1 MTIAIALKIGDGLI
15 LSADSAVTIANPGA
29 YPDNVYLN
37 AEKIIN
43 LVKGLPLG
51 AATWGLG
58 GFARRSNTRLAKDLR
73 RRLSDPTHPWWVN
86 PERYTVEEVAR
97 RVEEFFVHEL
107 YRTEYPNGG
116 PGTGFGFMIAGYGP
130 DAARGEVWAFD
141 VLDDGT
147 CHGPSPVL
155 SDEMSGLFY
164 RGQGEALHRLLRG
177 WSSATV
183 ERLTAEDFPQDEVI
197 RTLESVAPLWNEA
210 MPIQDGIDLV
220 RYLIEVTAGFVR
232 YMAEP
237 TTVAPPIDLAA
248 ITLHEGFRWVSRKHY
263 FTPELNRLPGV
274 HERGALPPVL
284 RGTDV

>member
-15 LSADSAVTIANPGA
+15 LGADSAVTIANPGA

-51 AATWGLG
+51 AVTWGLG

-73 RRLSDPTHPWWVN
+73 RRLSDPTHPWWIN
-86 PERYTVEEVAR
+86 PDQYTVEEVAR
-97 RVEEFFVHEL
+97 RVEEYFYREL
-107 YRTEYPNGG
+107 YQADYPSGG
-116 PGTGFGFMIAGYGP
+116 EGTGFGFMIAGYGP
-130 DAARGEVWAFD
+130 EAAQGEVWAFD
-141 VLDDGT
+141 VEDDGS
-147 CHGPSPVL
+147 CSGPFPVL
-155 SDEMSGLFY
+155 ANETSGLFY

-183 ERLTAEDFPQDEVI
+183 ERLTSDDFPQHEVI
-197 RTLESVAPLWNEA
+197 QTLESVAPLWNEA
-210 MPIQDGIDLV
+210 MPLQDGIDV
-220 RYLIEVTAGFVR
+220 VKYLIEVTAGFVR

-248 ITLHEGFRWVSRKHY
+248 ITLHEGFRWVARKHY
-263 FTPELNRLPGV
+263 YSQELNRPAGV
-274 HERGALPPVL
+274 HDRAFSTLVQRGL
-284 RGTDV
+284 DV